1 MWFRLVAYIIYKTF
15 ETKSEALY
23 LGSTNAKQKEKKGGK
38 KGSTEYNYM
47 PILLN
52 N

>member
-23 LGSTNAKQKEKKGGK
+23 LGSN
-38 KGSTEYNYM
+38 EYNYM
-47 PILLN
+47 QILLN